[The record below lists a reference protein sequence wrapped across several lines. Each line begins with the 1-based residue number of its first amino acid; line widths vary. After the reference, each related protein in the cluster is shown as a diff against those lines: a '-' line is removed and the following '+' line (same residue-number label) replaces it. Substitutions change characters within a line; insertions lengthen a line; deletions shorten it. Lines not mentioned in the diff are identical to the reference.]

1 MKDSTFSFPE
11 HFFTQYVYSEAYH
24 LSIDTKNFQL
34 YIGRREDITNLILK
48 KDQEEREESQRII
61 ERNQQIIEENQ
72 RALNEKKENYKRLL
86 DRFNVGQNAAGFN
99 STAHYVF
106 NASQAV
112 EWDPSIKFLQLMDE
126 NEKPSFVSRI
136 KRAREEKENIEPKDN
151 RAERVEKRDER
162 GSNHDSKRLCVTR

>member
-11 HFFTQYVYSEAYH
+11 RLFTHYVYREAYH

-34 YIGRREDITNLILK
+34 YIGRREDLTNLILK
-48 KDQEEREESQRII
+48 KDQEEKEESQRII
-61 ERNQQIIEENQ
+61 EENQ
-72 RALNEKKENYKRLL
+72 RASNKKNEIRERLL
-86 DRFNVGQNAAGFN
+86 EKHNIRRNAQGFN
-99 STAHYVF
+99 STAHYIF

-126 NEKPSFVSRI
+126 NEKPGFVSRI
-136 KRAREEKENIEPKDN
+136 KRAREEKEDIEQKDN
-151 RAERVEKRDER
+151 KAGRAEKERER

>member
-11 HFFTQYVYSEAYH
+11 HLFTRYVYSEAYH

-34 YIGRREDITNLILK
+34 YIGRREDLTNLISR

-61 ERNQQIIEENQ
+61 KRNQQIVEEKR
-72 RALNEKKENYKRLL
+72 RALNEKNGIHERLL
-86 DRFNVGQNAAGFN
+86 EKYNIRRNAQGFN
-99 STAHYVF
+99 STAYCIF

-126 NEKPSFVSRI
+126 NENPGFVSRI
-136 KRAREEKENIEPKDN
+136 KRAREEKESIEPKDN
-151 RAERVEKRDER
+151 KAGRAEKERER